1 MGIMATRRSGAM
13 AQLLE
18 KARGD
23 VFAVNCPSRSVL
35 QHVTSRW
42 GVLILVALLSKSFR
56 FGELRRKVA
65 GVSEKMLS
73 QTLTALE
80 QDGFVKREVLPTTP
94 PRVDYSL
101 TPLGR
106 EVAEQVEI
114 LADFIEDN
122 LSKVMRARSQ
132 FRRERLHSAE
142 DN

>member
-1 MGIMATRRSGAM
+1 MPTRRTGTM
-13 AQLLE
+13 AKLLDE
-18 KARGD
+18 NQGD
-23 VFAVNCPSRSVL
+23 IFAVNCPSRSVL

-42 GVLILVALLSKSFR
+42 GVLISVALLSQSYR

-65 GVSEKMLS
+65 GISEKMLS

-80 QDGFVKREVLPTTP
+80 QDGFVRRDVFATTP

-106 EVAEQVEI
+106 SVAKQVEI

-122 LSKVMRARSQ
+122 IAEVLRARAA
-132 FRRERLHSAE
+132 FHRESPNS
-142 DN
+142 DNE